1 MNETTQTI
9 INAVTIFLSSS
20 VGATVLGAVFKTI
33 INAVTS
39 IKTKKY
45 SKLTEADKDEIAERS
60 ANRLYL
66 KIQGGIVVDMD
77 AQIDK
82 ATARR
87 ITAVEKSQNEII
99 GNMDELM
106 KQQRVV
112 LSAIGDFKTISQS
125 SKEQIQSI
133 LGIPASTLPAVTVVE
148 QPMLQVTQVG
158 QETSEEKPKKHK
170 VAY

>member
-99 GNMDELM
+99 GKINELM
-106 KQQRVV
+106 MQQRVE
-112 LSAIGDFKTISQS
+112 LTAIGDFKTISQS
-125 SKEQIQSI
+125 SKEQIQGI
-133 LGIPASTLPAVTVVE
+133 LGTPASKLPVVTVIE
-148 QPMLQVTQVG
+148 QPMLQVAPIEQDSVD
-158 QETSEEKPKKHK
+158 EKPKKHK